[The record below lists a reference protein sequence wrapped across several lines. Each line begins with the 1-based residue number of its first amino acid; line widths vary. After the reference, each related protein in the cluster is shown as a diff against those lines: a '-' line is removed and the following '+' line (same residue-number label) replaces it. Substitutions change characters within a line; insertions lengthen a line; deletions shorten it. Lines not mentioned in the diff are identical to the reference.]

1 MHRTRG
7 RPTGR
12 SSIRVKY
19 AIAYTRT
26 RFSIGPTTGNHA
38 GYGGLAP
45 VRVANSGGT
54 RLIALSRH
62 YRCSS
67 RINDSEMTATI
78 LSSAGLHAALG
89 QLVCLSRDRDA
100 VEPKEVKQTLS
111 VRSSLE
117 DD

>member
-26 RFSIGPTTGNHA
+26 RFSIRPTTGNHA

-45 VRVANSGGT
+45 VRVANSGGGT

-67 RINDSEMTATI
+67 RINDSEMTAPI

-89 QLVCLSRDRDA
+89 QFVCL
-100 VEPKEVKQTLS
+100 
-111 VRSSLE
+111 RSQCR
-117 DD
+117 